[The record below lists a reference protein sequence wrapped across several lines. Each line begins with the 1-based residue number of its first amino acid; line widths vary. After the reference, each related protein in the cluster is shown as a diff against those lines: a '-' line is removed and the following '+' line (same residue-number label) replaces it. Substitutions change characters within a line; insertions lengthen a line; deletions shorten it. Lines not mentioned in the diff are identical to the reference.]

1 MLGIQIRTFLKGYF
15 ASFCFSLSVSNVF
28 SKCNSV
34 EENISVVA
42 GSAFYHG
49 SGSELGQQ
57 MDQFM
62 ISLLAY
68 LLHQASLTGLTSL
81 PAQLTHLAPGTDNNK
96 DLYRREGK
104 GRCCC
109 LGGQNLFNALPHL
122 LFCTR
127 TIWREGK
134 GRHCCLEDRIYSI
147 PCRASYFAPGWYE
160 EKDELHQDDMKKRMK

>member
-109 LGGQNLFNALPHL
+109 S
-122 LFCTR
+122 R
-127 TIWREGK
+127 
-134 GRHCCLEDRIYSI
+134 DRIYFM
-147 PCRASYFAPGWYE
+147 PCRARFFAPGR
-160 EKDELHQDDMKKRMK
+160 LKKRMNCIRLI